1 MHICRSLFLYND
13 LPGVNP
19 MTNDRDDT
27 LLLLNDQS
35 GLVEVTVR
43 CFPGL
48 VVTIPTGGFQSLS
61 G

>member
-48 VVTIPTGGFQSLS
+48 VVTIPTGG
-61 G
+61 